1 MDQVL
6 ATMRTY
12 TALGAYIR
20 DHVTG
25 GGAIDA
31 EMQEPANRASS
42 TLDGWAAQAGARIKA
57 SRDRVHNKL
66 AAANGRLGD
75 ANARLAAATARFGG
89 GFSTSAKSFSQS
101 ISTGFKRLSNSLK
114 GGTEASTTA
123 TANGN
128 TAGRSGD
135 ADQDPSLSNPLPA
148 AGEQRQLAAESDGV
162 PAKIRKTGLH
172 IFICVL
178 SVVFPASVI

>member
-31 EMQEPANRASS
+31 QMQEPDNRASS

-75 ANARLAAATARFGG
+75 ANARLAAASAR
-89 GFSTSAKSFSQS
+89 FSTSAKSFSQS
-101 ISTGFKRLSNSLK
+101 ISAGFKRLSNSLK

-123 TANGN
+123 NGN
-128 TAGRSGD
+128 IAGRSGD